1 MFLHIIQ
8 QLRLL
13 IPCPH
18 LKIKIR
24 PVKPR
29 HQHLRTPKPQH
40 TQNIVP
46 HLLRCR
52 RRKRTH
58 HRPHRQLIH
67 KLHNIQ
73 ITRPEIL
80 SPLGNTV
87 CLIHRHHTDLH
98 PLCKIKKQRRQQ
110 PFRCHINNL
119 IPPLHRIFHRLI
131 NLTFRKRTVN
141 IRRMNPG
148 LIQRPHL
155 ILHQRNQR
163 RNHNRNPR
171 QKQRRNLITNRLPRP
186 RRHNPQNIPPG

>member
-1 MFLHIIQ
+1 MQTCGNI
-8 QLRLL
+8 LL
-13 IPCPH
+13 DALCGGRGKCTDNRTVWQFCK
-18 LKIKIR
+18 KICNFK
-24 PVKPR
+24 
-29 HQHLRTPKPQH
+29 
-40 TQNIVP
+40 
-46 HLLRCR
+46 
-52 RRKRTH
+52 
-58 HRPHRQLIH
+58 
-67 KLHNIQ
+67 